1 MRKCIRC
8 GDSHDNKKICNSC
21 LSIWSNMRGLIWDA
35 MMMVHGSFNPS
46 TQKEWIKEIK
56 RLEAIW
62 RKNKAAF
69 EKEIELIKLEKG
81 LNNE

>member
-1 MRKCIRC
+1 
-8 GDSHDNKKICNSC
+8 
-21 LSIWSNMRGLIWDA
+21 